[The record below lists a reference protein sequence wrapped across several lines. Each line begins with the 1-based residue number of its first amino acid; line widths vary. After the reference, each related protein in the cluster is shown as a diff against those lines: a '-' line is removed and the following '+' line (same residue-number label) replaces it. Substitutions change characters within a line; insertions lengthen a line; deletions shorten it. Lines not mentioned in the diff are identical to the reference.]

1 MSRPRKCRLC
11 CDPAIAGQVN
21 ALLESRVRLKTI
33 AEQVPGFSVYQL
45 SRHKRNCLAP
55 TIAPEPDE
63 ASTEI
68 EKWMQRAD
76 DLYLTAGANGDVRSQ
91 VAALS
96 AAVRS
101 IGAREKQKQNEREA
115 EPAEDDPNA
124 LTIENLDKA
133 VQSYATRIENERGV
147 CIYCGLSK
155 NRKEQH
161 ELIAD

>member
-1 MSRPRKCRLC
+1 MSRPRKCKIC
-11 CDPAIAGQVN
+11 CDPAITGQVN
-21 ALLESRVRLKTI
+21 ALLESGVKLKTI

-55 TIAPEPDE
+55 KLAPESDA

-101 IGAREKQKQNEREA
+101 IACPRKAETKRARSR
-115 EPAEDDPNA
+115 
-124 LTIENLDKA
+124 T
-133 VQSYATRIENERGV
+133 G
-147 CIYCGLSK
+147 
-155 NRKEQH
+155 
-161 ELIAD
+161 

>member
-1 MSRPRKCRLC
+1 MSRPRKCKIC
-11 CDPAIAGQVN
+11 GDPAITSQVN
-21 ALLESRVRLKTI
+21 ALLESGVKLKTI
-33 AEQVPGFSVYQL
+33 VEQVPGFSVYQF

-55 TIAPEPDE
+55 KTAPESDA
-63 ASTEI
+63 ASSEI

-76 DLYLTAGANGDVRSQ
+76 DLYLIAGANGDVRSQ

-101 IGAREKQKQNEREA
+101 IGAREKQKQHEREA
-115 EPAEDDPNA
+115 EPADDPNA
-124 LTIENLDKA
+124 LTIENLDAA
-133 VQSYATRIENERGV
+133 VKDFADRVDQERGV